1 MKVLMIVVALFVSMS
16 VSAQTFVAKADGE
29 ITAIYPSG
37 NIFPPAEG
45 HYFESL
51 LGLSIN
57 GVQSSVFIHNKTPY
71 DTITNF
77 GYAHAGDVIVFN
89 LNVLDTGYV
98 WSTDTSLNVDNYIH
112 YTYAEGQET
121 YIGFEAGYGYGDGS
135 MDDNSA
141 YFTNV
146 SVMTPVPEP
155 ETYLMMLVGLGL
167 LLARNKQY
175 KK

>member
-1 MKVLMIVVALFVSMS
+1 MKVLIAALFFIVTTQA
-16 VSAQTFVAKADGE
+16 SAQQFVATQDGYITGIMALGNAD
-29 ITAIYPSG
+29 YDSKL
-37 NIFPPAEG
+37 N
-45 HYFESL
+45 
-51 LGLSIN
+51 LSID
-57 GVQSSVFIHNKTPY
+57 GVQSTAFIHNQLTDY
-71 DTITNF
+71 STITNF

-146 SVMTPVPEP
+146 SVMTPIPEP
-155 ETYLMMLVGLGL
+155 ETYLMMLVGFGL
-167 LLARNKQY
+167 IYLSHKNAASRSLAI
-175 KK
+175 